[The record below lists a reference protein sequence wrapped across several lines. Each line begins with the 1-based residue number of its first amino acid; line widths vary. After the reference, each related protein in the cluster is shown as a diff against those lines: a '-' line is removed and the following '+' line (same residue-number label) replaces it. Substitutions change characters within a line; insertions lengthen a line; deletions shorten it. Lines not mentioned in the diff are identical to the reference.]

1 MSLFPARNKALVR
14 RLFDEGWNGDLGILD
29 QIVSE
34 NFLVHFAADRGE
46 VLGIA
51 GAKEVVTDFHAVL
64 HGFSCRIDDLVA
76 EEDRVAARITYS
88 GQGETLSKI
97 VILRLAGDRIVEAWE
112 DYDPLLI
119 PRRKAPQD

>member
-1 MSLFPARNKALVR
+1 MSLLPDRNKALVR
-14 RLFDEGWNGDLGILD
+14 RLFDEGWNGDLSILD
-29 QIVSE
+29 QVVSE

-51 GAKEVVTDFHAVL
+51 GAKEVVIDFHGAL

-76 EEDRVAARITYS
+76 EGDRVAARITYV
-88 GQGETLSKI
+88 GKGETLSKI

-119 PRRKAPQD
+119 PRLQASQS

>member
-1 MSLFPARNKALVR
+1 MSLLPARNKALVR

-34 NFLVHFAADRGE
+34 NFLVHFAVDRGE

-88 GQGETLSKI
+88 GQSETLSKI

>member
-1 MSLFPARNKALVR
+1 MSLLPARNKALVR
-14 RLFDEGWNGDLGILD
+14 RLFDEGWNGDLSILD
-29 QIVSE
+29 RVVSE

-51 GAKEVVTDFHAVL
+51 GVKEVVIDFHTAL
-64 HGFSCRIDDLVA
+64 PGFSCRIDDLVA

-112 DYDPLLI
+112 DYDPLLM
-119 PRRKAPQD
+119 PRRKAPQG

>member
-1 MSLFPARNKALVR
+1 MSLLPARNKALVR

-34 NFLVHFAADRGE
+34 NFLVHFAVDRGE

-88 GQGETLSKI
+88 GQSETLSKI

-112 DYDPLLI
+112 DYDPLLL
-119 PRRKAPQD
+119 PRRKAPQG

>member
-1 MSLFPARNKALVR
+1 MSLRPDRNKALVR
-14 RLFDEGWNGDLGILD
+14 RLFDEGWNGDLSILD
-29 QIVSE
+29 QVVSE

-51 GAKEVVTDFHAVL
+51 GAKEVVIDFHAML
-64 HGFSCRIDDLVA
+64 QGFSCRIDDLVA
-76 EEDRVAARITYS
+76 EGDRVAARITYV
-88 GQGETLSKI
+88 GKGETLSKI

-119 PRRKAPQD
+119 PRLQASQS